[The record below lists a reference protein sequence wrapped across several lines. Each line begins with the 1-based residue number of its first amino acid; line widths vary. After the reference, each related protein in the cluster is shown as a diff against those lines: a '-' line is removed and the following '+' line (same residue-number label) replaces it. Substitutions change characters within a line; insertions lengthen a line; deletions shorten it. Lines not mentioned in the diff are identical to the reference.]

1 MRAAEDVVV
10 NHGNVATETASAMR
24 LDSHH
29 RATLAKI
36 FAHPTSHN
44 LQWHDVFSLL
54 RAVGANIEVHQAR
67 FTVTTGPKTEGFDRP
82 KGHDLD
88 EQQVVDL
95 RRMLTNI
102 EVVPVIRSRSV
113 SLAPDG

>member
-1 MRAAEDVVV
+1 MRGREEVLA
-10 NHGNVATETASAMR
+10 NQGNVVSETGSATR

-44 LQWHDVFSLL
+44 VQCHDVFSLL
-54 RAVGANIEVHQAR
+54 RGVGANIEVHQAR
-67 FTVTTGPKTEGFDRP
+67 FTVTTDSETEGFDRP

-102 EVVPVIRSRSV
+102 GVAPPVRSG
-113 SLAPDG
+113 A